1 MMTTAG
7 GDNKVKFIG
16 IDGCRAG
23 WIAAFPEK
31 IEDRLSPKPV
41 FRLFADLKEIMTF
54 AAPDATIAI
63 DMPIGLPETIT
74 GAGREAEK
82 TVRPLLGA
90 RQSSVFSIPS
100 RSAVYAD
107 NYSEACSLA
116 AQTSHPPRKVSKQ
129 AFSIFTKIRE
139 LDRLLRSGVTQ
150 SFHEVHPEFALFR
163 LNGGV
168 PLKTPKKIKSR
179 VNDAGI
185 EERIKILVETGFSRE
200 DLRKA
205 PGKGWALDDQIDA
218 VACLV
223 TAFRI
228 NVGSASAFPRDF
240 SRDAHGLPIAIW
252 G

>member
-1 MMTTAG
+1 MVMAADVG
-7 GDNKVKFIG
+7 NKVKFIG
-16 IDGCRAG
+16 VDGCRAG
-23 WIAAFPEK
+23 WIAAFPK
-31 IEDRLSPKPV
+31 NIEDRLSPKPA

-74 GAGREAEK
+74 GSGREPEK

-107 NYSEACSLA
+107 DYSEACSLA
-116 AQTSHPPRKVSKQ
+116 ARTSQPPRKVSKQ
-129 AFSIFTKIRE
+129 AFNIFPKIRE
-139 LDRLLRSGVTQ
+139 LDQILRNGVTQ
-150 SFHEVHPEFALFR
+150 FFHEVHPEFAFFR

-179 VNDAGI
+179 VYDAGI
-185 EERIKILVETGFSRE
+185 EERINILVEAGFLRE

-228 NVGSASAFPRDF
+228 NEGSASAFPRDF
-240 SRDAHGLPIAIW
+240 PRDAHGLPIAIW